1 MHWKKKIFFILIVLF
16 LCLLEVSFFPVFAG
30 FYIPVMVFSFSLAL
44 LSLGYK
50 EESFFVS
57 FWGGL
62 LLDIFAGRILGLSSF
77 IFLALILLISFL
89 KQRVFDNLIL
99 YLLSVIVFSASWQ
112 YFILDSSI
120 LGGLVKFLISNLI
133 AFLLFKNIF
142 LKFYASKPI

>member
-16 LCLLEVSFFPVFAG
+16 LCLLEVSFFPVFDG

-112 YFILDSSI
+112 YLILDFSI